1 MTSLLTEE
9 RLTLIEQRARERH
22 TLMDR
27 VVIELVVEI
36 RRLRQLLERPSES
49 R

>member
-1 MTSLLTEE
+1 MASTLTEE
-9 RLTLIEQRARERH
+9 RLTLIEEAARERH

-27 VVIELVVEI
+27 VVVELVAEI
-36 RRLRQLLERPSES
+36 RRLRGLLGPSES

>member
-1 MTSLLTEE
+1 MASALTEE
-9 RLTLIEQRARERH
+9 RLTLIEQAARDRR

-27 VVIELVVEI
+27 VVIELVDEI